1 MSEDESEDVER
12 LLSRSE
18 DEPALSL
25 LKSALRDA
33 PLPERSLLPKIQDRI
48 RIRTRGRYFRSRY
61 SRSLDPIP
69 LLLIVCLLVLLLL
82 TAVFLVYQPLSSPAV
97 PRPLPS
103 APVDPLSAPSGN
115 TPTPAAD
122 PG

>member
-1 MSEDESEDVER
+1 MSEDESEDVEH
-12 LLSRSE
+12 LLSRGE

-61 SRSLDPIP
+61 SRSLDPVP

-82 TAVFLVYQPLSSPAV
+82 TAIFLVFQPLSSPAV
-97 PRPLPS
+97 SRPLPS
-103 APVDPLSAPSGN
+103 APVDPLATSVDHPSAPAN
-115 TPTPAAD
+115 PR
-122 PG
+122 

>member
-12 LLSRSE
+12 LLSRGE

-33 PLPERSLLPKIQDRI
+33 PIPERSLLPKIQDRI

-69 LLLIVCLLVLLLL
+69 LLLIICLLVLLLL
-82 TAVFLVYQPLSSPAV
+82 TAIFLVFQPLSSPAV
-97 PRPLPS
+97 SRPLPS
-103 APVDPLSAPSGN
+103 APVDPLSTSTDRPSAPAN
-115 TPTPAAD
+115 PR
-122 PG
+122 